1 MPITRNQLYALSARA
16 QVDHETARKW
26 LNPDYRP
33 RMKPVTE
40 ARIAKAAAELGM
52 QIPQK
57 EMAKSA

>member
-16 QVDHETARKW
+16 QVNHETARKW

-40 ARIAKAAAELGM
+40 ARISIAAKELG
-52 QIPQK
+52 IKVPQK
-57 EMAKSA
+57 EQAANA